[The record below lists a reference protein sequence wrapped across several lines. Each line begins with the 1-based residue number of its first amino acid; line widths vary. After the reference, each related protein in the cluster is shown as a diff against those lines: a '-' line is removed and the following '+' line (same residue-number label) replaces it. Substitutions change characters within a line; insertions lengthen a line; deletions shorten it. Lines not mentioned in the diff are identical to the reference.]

1 MKAHWRSL
9 VLAWLLCLSHI
20 LAANA
25 AGPVVQIVSA
35 TKDSVTVT
43 VTSGE
48 VTQTA
53 TLNVGQTATVANQ
66 SVTLAYVA
74 GDKAVLSING
84 VATTLSAG
92 TTALAAGGLLTITPT
107 ALTATALAA
116 GLAATSQGGSTS
128 THSTATH
135 H

>member
-9 VLAWLLCLSHI
+9 VLAWLLCLSHA
-20 LAANA
+20 LSAHAAN
-25 AGPVVQIVSA
+25 PVIQIVST
-35 TKDSVTVT
+35 TKDGVTVS

-48 VTQTA
+48 LTQTA
-53 TLNVGQTATVANQ
+53 TLKVGETATVANQ

-74 GDKAVLSING
+74 GDKVVLSVNG
-84 VATTLSAG
+84 VATTLTAG
-92 TTALAAGGLLTITPT
+92 TTALAAGGMMDITLP

-116 GLAATSQGGSTS
+116 GLAATGQGGSAS